1 MLNINLQHLKVIS
14 AIEKEGS
21 MTRAAE
27 TLYISQSALSHHVQE
42 LEKKIGAKVFE
53 RRNKKLYLTAVGKK
67 MMDSAEVVLTELQKL
82 GHEIQSIKAGNYGTI
97 NISTECYTTYSWLP
111 RIITKYH
118 QMHPRVTVKI
128 ADGATRAP
136 LTFLQDGTLDVALVS
151 RPANQSMED
160 HPTFKF
166 TPVFQDELV
175 VIMSKA
181 HPLSKR
187 KILYPKDFREQTL
200 ICYDVDD
207 KENDLVENVLKPDK
221 SEPAHIIKMP
231 LTEVILEMVQ
241 LNFGIAVMAK
251 WLIASQV
258 SDDMTM
264 LPLQDNFSKR
274 TWYLVTLVHQHQL
287 QKDFIS
293 FARKELRNLPK
304 TAGFKPVR

>member
-1 MLNINLQHLKVIS
+1 MFNINLQHLKVIS

-42 LEKKIGAKVFE
+42 LEKKIDAKVFE
-53 RRNKKLYLTAVGKK
+53 RRNKKLYLTPVGRK
-67 MMDSAEVVLTELQKL
+67 MMDTAEVVLTELQKL

-97 NISTECYTTYSWLP
+97 NISTECYTTYNWLP

-118 QMHPRVTVKI
+118 QVHPRVTVKI

-136 LTFLQDGTLDVALVS
+136 LMHLQNGTLDVALVS
-151 RPANQSMED
+151 KPANEPLDD
-160 HPTFKF
+160 HPSFKY

-175 VIMSKA
+175 VVISKDN
-181 HPLSKR
+181 PLSKR
-187 KILYPKDFREQTL
+187 KLISPKDFREQTL
-200 ICYDVDD
+200 IAYDIEDR
-207 KENDLVENVLKPDK
+207 ENDLIENVLKPNK
-221 SEPAHIIKMP
+221 AEPARVIKMP

-241 LNFGIAVMAK
+241 LNLGIAVMAK
-251 WLIASQV
+251 WLIAPQV

-264 LPLQDNFSKR
+264 LPLQHNYSKR
-274 TWYLVTLVHQHQL
+274 AWYLVTLADQSQL

-293 FARKELRNLPK
+293 FAQKELRSMPK
-304 TAGFKPVR
+304 TAGFKPIR